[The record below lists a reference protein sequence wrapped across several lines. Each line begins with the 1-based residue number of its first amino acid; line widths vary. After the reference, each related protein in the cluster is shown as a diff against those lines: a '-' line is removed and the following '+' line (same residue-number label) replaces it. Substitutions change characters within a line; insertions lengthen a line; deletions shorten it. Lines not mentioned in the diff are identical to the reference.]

1 MYLRHCSKI
10 VKANNPSLIN
20 RNPQGRPLQTDG
32 LVQRLG
38 LLHRTLTKTRQTRLH
53 NRLAHLLLPLQLPPN
68 FILRLPKNPVAQI
81 RRHVGRLLHNIHPL
95 TLILRIIPAP
105 AQIRLRK
112 ILLAARQQPKL
123 NLRPVMPH
131 LQRQDPHQVRMP
143 TPALHAVKGTD
154 LPSASE

>member
-1 MYLRHCSKI
+1 MYLRHCSKT
-10 VKANNPSLIN
+10 VKANNPSVIN

-81 RRHVGRLLHNIHPL
+81 RRHVGRLLHNLHPL

-112 ILLAARQQPKL
+112 VLLAARQPKTKSKAC
-123 NLRPVMPH
+123 NATSATSR
-131 LQRQDPHQVRMP
+131 P
-143 TPALHAVKGTD
+143 TPSSNAHACTTCR
-154 LPSASE
+154 